1 MTEQHLLEEVFRGLA
16 PINQLAP
23 AAQQRLWATATQR
36 TLSAGQLVFARATDD
51 GLLHFVLDG
60 SVDLIDQGRFVQR
73 LNPTLRIA
81 RRALEGPGPKRYTAR
96 THTPSTVVAISRAEL
111 ARALDSSRLPTA
123 IDELIGGAVPENATG
138 DWMTRILNSDLFKV
152 LPSEIIQTLF
162 GTLQSIEYST
172 DETVIAQ
179 DDLGD
184 YFYLLE
190 SGHCEV
196 VRRASATRLA
206 SYVYDFRPGDTF
218 GEAALLSG
226 RVRDASVIALTEC
239 RLLRLPKADF
249 AKLVSDTLVHGVDP
263 AAALEMVRD
272 GAQWLDIR
280 DPEIY
285 SKAPLSNSLNI
296 PLNALRAQLP
306 RLDRT
311 HPYLVCCDEPDLSKV
326 GTYVLAERGFNV
338 RYLNTSIVM
347 LLKADRTPALV
358 TVATPVVSS
367 QILAFPGSP
376 APPGPTFQPKVIAMD
391 SMSTRAELSASA
403 ERVDRLYTQQ
413 EFNAALAID
422 RLPSAAFGETTT
434 GHTLAQL
441 MEDIDARKS
450 AIEQDEHAI
459 VDVTAREAGSN
470 GADSEFIDFNVLE
483 GSATPGLSRTIAPA
497 DSLLNAELAAAL
509 TDPVTEL
516 VHDFEQRLRNY
527 VEGSL
532 MERAIEIERRYQNKV
547 TRLQENAQHQL
558 RKRDAELKAR
568 YAAHYQKK
576 DQILRENY
584 QKLMT
589 LVTKI
594 GQQKA
599 QLQTARQQFEEKL
612 KAANAVY
619 KQVEDMRRL
628 LGENI
633 GVVDSTPSGAAA
645 RASVR

>member
-1 MTEQHLLEEVFRGLA
+1 MTEQHLLEEAFRGLV
-16 PINQLAP
+16 PINQLVP
-23 AAQQRLWATATQR
+23 AAQRRLWATATQR

-60 SVDLIDQGRFVQR
+60 SVDLIDQGRFVHR

-96 THTPSTVVAISRAEL
+96 TYTPSTVVAISRAEL
-111 ARALDSSRLPTA
+111 ARALDTSRLPTA
-123 IDELIGGAVPENATG
+123 IDELVGGAVPENATG

-179 DDLGD
+179 DDPGD

-190 SGHCEV
+190 SGYCEV
-196 VRRASATRLA
+196 VRRASATRQA
-206 SYVYDFRPGDTF
+206 RYVYDFRPGDTF

-226 RVRDASVIALTEC
+226 RARDASVIALTEC

-249 AKLVSDTLVHGVDP
+249 AKLVSDTLVHGVGP
-263 AAALEMVRD
+263 AAAFDLVRD
-272 GAQWLDIR
+272 GARWLDIS

-285 SKAPLSNSLNI
+285 SKAPLRQSLNI

-311 HPYLVCCDEPDLSKV
+311 HSYLVCCDEPDLSKV
-326 GTYVLAERGFNV
+326 GTYILAERGFNV
-338 RYLNTSIVM
+338 RYLNTSIVL
-347 LLKADRTPALV
+347 LLKADLTPALV
-358 TVATPVVSS
+358 TVADS
-367 QILAFPGSP
+367 QVLPFPGPP

-391 SMSTRAELSASA
+391 SFSTRAELSPSV

-422 RLPSAAFGETTT
+422 RLPSAAFGDTTT
-434 GHTLAQL
+434 GNTLAQL

-470 GADSEFIDFNVLE
+470 GSESEFIDFNVLE
-483 GSATPGLSRTIAPA
+483 GSTTPGLSRTLAPA
-497 DSLLNAELAAAL
+497 DPLLNAALTASL

-532 MERAIEIERRYQNKV
+532 MERAIEIERRYQDKV

-589 LVTKI
+589 LATKI
-594 GQQKA
+594 SQQKA

-633 GVVDSTPSGAAA
+633 GVGEMTPSSATS